1 MEGGLL
7 SPNLTT
13 FLHTI
18 INFLVVLLVL
28 RIFVYKP
35 LTVHMKKRSDS
46 IREALEQAEKA
57 RAELAE
63 IKAQG
68 EEERK
73 RAQREAED
81 IIASAIRE
89 AEKARREIIQQ
100 AREESKRII
109 AATQE
114 EVKHEKE
121 KALLELK
128 EQVVSLA
135 ILAAS
140 KVAEQVVD
148 ERTSKKLISD
158 FLDKL
163 DLKSVSGGAR
173 A

>member
-18 INFLVVLLVL
+18 INFLIVLLVL
-28 RIFVYKP
+28 RLFVYKP
-35 LTVHMKKRSDS
+35 LTAHMKKRRDT

-63 IKAQG
+63 IKAAG

-73 RAQREAED
+73 KARREAED
-81 IIASAIRE
+81 IIASAMRE
-89 AEKARREIIQQ
+89 AEKVKREIIQQ

-121 KALLELK
+121 KALLDLK
-128 EQVVSLA
+128 ENVVSLA

-140 KVAEQVVD
+140 KVAEQSVD
-148 ERTSKKLISD
+148 EKTGKKLVSD
-158 FLDKL
+158 FLDNL
-163 DLKSVSGGAR
+163 DLRSVGGGAKV
-173 A
+173 